1 MYKLICGKCKSDE
14 LETISPDE
22 TKCIKCG
29 NIHEKLSDYDAIQ
42 ITDEYFE
49 NKKVDVVQ
57 R

>member
-14 LETISPDE
+14 METINPDE

-49 NKKVDVVQ
+49 NKKVDVAQ